1 MCGLRIL
8 WVCMGIWGLRRFEC
22 VGELFLLW
30 IKLSFCTF
38 RMEFFGEMFCFLL
51 ERCKTRSWK
60 KKSVGIIPARL

>member
-1 MCGLRIL
+1 MSGLRIL

-38 RMEFFGEMFCFLL
+38 RMEFFFRGGVRL
-51 ERCKTRSWK
+51 EILEK
-60 KKSVGIIPARL
+60 KKV